1 MKVTKKS
8 NFRSKILT
16 TCERKVKVIYMS
28 LQYVKDVLIEE
39 LDRKNRAKNAFETR
53 LKEQYAFTQM
63 KIKVISGKE
72 YIYAYSSNEKKDI
85 YIGKN
90 TKERKQKMQEFIDM
104 RHQLMEEL
112 KSVKSDI
119 HILEKMINMI

>member
-16 TCERKVKVIYMS
+16 TCKRKVKVIYMS

-39 LDRKNRAKNAFETR
+39 LDRKKRAKNAFETR

-85 YIGKN
+85 CIGKN

-104 RHQLMEEL
+104 RHQLLEEL

>member
-1 MKVTKKS
+1 
-8 NFRSKILT
+8 
-16 TCERKVKVIYMS
+16 MS
-28 LQYVKDVLIEE
+28 LQYVKDILIEE
-39 LDRKNRAKNAFETR
+39 LDRKKRAKIAFETR

-104 RHQLMEEL
+104 RHQLLEEL
-112 KSVKSDI
+112 KSVKFDI

>member
-1 MKVTKKS
+1 MEYMEIEEILNNLSKS

-16 TCERKVKVIYMS
+16 TCKRKVKVIYMS

-39 LDRKNRAKNAFETR
+39 LDRKKRAKNAFETR

-72 YIYAYSSNEKKDI
+72 YIYAYSSNKKKR
-85 YIGKN
+85 YIHW
-90 TKERKQKMQEFIDM
+90 KEYKRKKTENAGV
-104 RHQLMEEL
+104 H
-112 KSVKSDI
+112 
-119 HILEKMINMI
+119 

>member
-1 MKVTKKS
+1 
-8 NFRSKILT
+8 
-16 TCERKVKVIYMS
+16 MS

-63 KIKVISGKE
+63 IIKVISGKE

-104 RHQLMEEL
+104 RHQLLEEL

>member
-1 MKVTKKS
+1 
-8 NFRSKILT
+8 
-16 TCERKVKVIYMS
+16 MS

-39 LDRKNRAKNAFETR
+39 LDRKKRAKNAFETR

-72 YIYAYSSNEKKDI
+72 YIYAYSSNEKKDT

-104 RHQLMEEL
+104 RYQLLEEL

>member
-16 TCERKVKVIYMS
+16 TCKRKVKVIYMS

-39 LDRKNRAKNAFETR
+39 LDRKKRAKNAFETR

-104 RHQLMEEL
+104 RHQLLEEL

>member
-1 MKVTKKS
+1 MCGVV
-8 NFRSKILT
+8 R
-16 TCERKVKVIYMS
+16 
-28 LQYVKDVLIEE
+28 
-39 LDRKNRAKNAFETR
+39 
-53 LKEQYAFTQM
+53 QM

-104 RHQLMEEL
+104 RHQLLEEL

>member
-1 MKVTKKS
+1 
-8 NFRSKILT
+8 
-16 TCERKVKVIYMS
+16 MS

-72 YIYAYSSNEKKDI
+72 YIYVYSSNEKKDI

-104 RHQLMEEL
+104 RHQLLEEL

>member
-1 MKVTKKS
+1 
-8 NFRSKILT
+8 
-16 TCERKVKVIYMS
+16 MS

-104 RHQLMEEL
+104 RHQLPEEL

>member
-1 MKVTKKS
+1 
-8 NFRSKILT
+8 
-16 TCERKVKVIYMS
+16 MS

-90 TKERKQKMQEFIDM
+90 TKERKDKLQEFIDM
-104 RHQLMEEL
+104 RHQLLEEL

>member
-1 MKVTKKS
+1 
-8 NFRSKILT
+8 
-16 TCERKVKVIYMS
+16 MS

-90 TKERKQKMQEFIDM
+90 TKEKKKKMQEFIDM
-104 RHQLMEEL
+104 RHQLLEEL

>member
-1 MKVTKKS
+1 
-8 NFRSKILT
+8 
-16 TCERKVKVIYMS
+16 MS

-104 RHQLMEEL
+104 RHQLLEEL
-112 KSVKSDI
+112 KSIKSDI

>member
-1 MKVTKKS
+1 
-8 NFRSKILT
+8 
-16 TCERKVKVIYMS
+16 MS
-28 LQYVKDVLIEE
+28 LQYVKDILIEE
-39 LDRKNRAKNAFETR
+39 LDRKKRAKIAFETR
-53 LKEQYAFTQM
+53 LKEQYAFTQI

-104 RHQLMEEL
+104 RHQLLEEL
-112 KSVKSDI
+112 KSVKFDI

>member
-1 MKVTKKS
+1 
-8 NFRSKILT
+8 
-16 TCERKVKVIYMS
+16 MS
-28 LQYVKDVLIEE
+28 LQYVKDILIEE
-39 LDRKNRAKNAFETR
+39 LDRKKRAKIAFETR

-104 RHQLMEEL
+104 RHQLLEEL

-119 HILEKMINMI
+119 HILAKMIDMI

>member
-1 MKVTKKS
+1 MHTLPMK
-8 NFRSKILT
+8 
-16 TCERKVKVIYMS
+16 
-28 LQYVKDVLIEE
+28 
-39 LDRKNRAKNAFETR
+39 
-53 LKEQYAFTQM
+53 
-63 KIKVISGKE
+63 
-72 YIYAYSSNEKKDI
+72 KKDI

-104 RHQLMEEL
+104 RHQLLEEL

>member
-1 MKVTKKS
+1 MCGVV
-8 NFRSKILT
+8 R
-16 TCERKVKVIYMS
+16 
-28 LQYVKDVLIEE
+28 
-39 LDRKNRAKNAFETR
+39 
-53 LKEQYAFTQM
+53 QM

-72 YIYAYSSNEKKDI
+72 YIYAYYSNEKKDI

-104 RHQLMEEL
+104 RHQLLEEL